1 MSLTIPDLGDAHPR
15 IARIMLR
22 VIERANEIIAAH
34 APEDGTPRGP
44 ISPLAEIHIEALA
57 HLAALQK
64 LHHHGAKYHE
74 THKNA
79 RQAALWNHDA
89 EVIEEL
95 ASRLLCVQVD

>member
-1 MSLTIPDLGDAHPR
+1 MSLRIPDLNSTDPR

-22 VIERANEIIAAH
+22 VIERANEISATH
-34 APEDGTPRGP
+34 APESGAPEKP
-44 ISPLAEIHIEALA
+44 ISPMAEIHIEALA

-64 LHHHGAKYHE
+64 LHHHGAQYHE

-79 RQAALWNHDA
+79 RQAALWHHDA
-89 EVIEEL
+89 EVIAEL